1 MTVGMVPAASI
12 AGMVFS
18 LVVSFALPIGL
29 FVYAKKKL
37 GAKTAPFFIG
47 CGVFFVMVLML
58 EAAIHRIVFQ
68 LAGEA
73 LTGSVILY
81 AVYGGLMAALFEET
95 GRYIAMRFLVKPLD
109 FPNAFMYG
117 AGHGGVEAMLL
128 CGVASINNIASAV
141 MINSGTM
148 SAQLATL
155 DAEKAA
161 DTAAALSAL
170 WTTPSLT
177 FFAGGVERIIAVVLH
192 LSLSILVFQSIR
204 KKAPMELVRA
214 YRFPHVN
221 MDLIAGLPE
230 DTPEGFARSLDEV
243 ISMGADNI
251 TVHTLSLKK
260 GSRIMLEGCRIPGAD
275 EVAQMLDYADPT
287 LRKHGFAPYYLY
299 RQKYMSGSFE
309 NVGWTKPGGTG
320 LYNIYIMEELHSILS
335 LGAGG
340 STKMVGGGQI
350 RRAFNAKYPREY
362 IDRPEKRRANLM
374 DFARF
379 YAEQGE

>member
-1 MTVGMVPAASI
+1 MTVGMVPGASI

-37 GAKTAPFFIG
+37 GAKAAPFLIG

-161 DTAAALSAL
+161 DTERAEIFLICSIQKSPLRHWSKNRDEEGTFAFCYFFSWLLHPLDVTSCPSVVHQRAS
-170 WTTPSLT
+170 TPSRLST
-177 FFAGGVERIIAVVLH
+177 IFWPSSSGIQNRPVVR
-192 LSLSILVFQSIR
+192 QS
-204 KKAPMELVRA
+204 A
-214 YRFPHVN
+214 
-221 MDLIAGLPE
+221 
-230 DTPEGFARSLDEV
+230 TPES
-243 ISMGADNI
+243 GAS
-251 TVHTLSLKK
+251 TLTPLK
-260 GSRIMLEGCRIPGAD
+260 
-275 EVAQMLDYADPT
+275 
-287 LRKHGFAPYYLY
+287 
-299 RQKYMSGSFE
+299 
-309 NVGWTKPGGTG
+309 
-320 LYNIYIMEELHSILS
+320 
-335 LGAGG
+335 
-340 STKMVGGGQI
+340 
-350 RRAFNAKYPREY
+350 
-362 IDRPEKRRANLM
+362 
-374 DFARF
+374 
-379 YAEQGE
+379 

>member
-1 MTVGMVPAASI
+1 MTVGMVPGASI

-18 LVVSFALPIGL
+18 LIVSFALPIGL

-37 GAKTAPFFIG
+37 GAKAAPFFIG
-47 CGVFFVMVLML
+47 CSVFFVMVLML

-95 GRYIAMRFLVKPLD
+95 GRYIAMRFLVKPMD
-109 FPNAFMYG
+109 FSNAFMYG

-128 CGVASINNIASAV
+128 CGVASINNIVSAV

-192 LSLSILVFQSIR
+192 LSLSILVFQAVR
-204 KKAPMELVRA
+204 KKG
-214 YRFPHVN
+214 PHGAG
-221 MDLIAGLPE
+221 AGLPV
-230 DTPEGFARSLDEV
+230 PLCHRLAVCS
-243 ISMGADNI
+243 
-251 TVHTLSLKK
+251 
-260 GSRIMLEGCRIPGAD
+260 
-275 EVAQMLDYADPT
+275 AQC
-287 LRKHGFAPYYLY
+287 
-299 RQKYMSGSFE
+299 SGIC
-309 NVGWTKPGGTG
+309 
-320 LYNIYIMEELHSILS
+320 L
-335 LGAGG
+335 
-340 STKMVGGGQI
+340 GGGAC
-350 RRAFNAKYPREY
+350 RRTLDRRGCPDGKVCLHGRVNARKSLIYR
-362 IDRPEKRRANLM
+362 I
-374 DFARF
+374 
-379 YAEQGE
+379 

>member
-1 MTVGMVPAASI
+1 MTVGMVPGASI

-128 CGVASINNIASAV
+128 CGVASISNIASAV

-155 DAEKAA
+155 DAEKAADTAA

-214 YRFPHVN
+214 YLFHFVIDSLSVLLSAVASVWVVEIVVALVTGGAVL
-221 MDLIAGLPE
+221 M
-230 DTPEGFARSLDEV
+230 AR
-243 ISMGADNI
+243 
-251 TVHTLSLKK
+251 
-260 GSRIMLEGCRIPGAD
+260 
-275 EVAQMLDYADPT
+275 YAC
-287 LRKHGFAPYYLY
+287 
-299 RQKYMSGSFE
+299 
-309 NVGWTKPGGTG
+309 
-320 LYNIYIMEELHSILS
+320 MEE
-335 LGAGG
+335 
-340 STKMVGGGQI
+340 
-350 RRAFNAKYPREY
+350 
-362 IDRPEKRRANLM
+362 
-374 DFARF
+374 
-379 YAEQGE
+379 

>member
-1 MTVGMVPAASI
+1 MTVGMVPGASI

-95 GRYIAMRFLVKPLD
+95 GRYIAMRFLVKPMD

-128 CGVASINNIASAV
+128 CGVASISNIASAV

-177 FFAGGVERIIAVVLH
+177 FFAGGVERIIAVLH

-204 KKAPMELVRA
+204 KKSQKDLLNAYLFHFVIDSLSVLLSAVASVWVVELVVA
-214 YRFPHVN
+214 LVT
-221 MDLIAGLPE
+221 G
-230 DTPEGFARSLDEV
+230 
-243 ISMGADNI
+243 GA
-251 TVHTLSLKK
+251 VLMAK
-260 GSRIMLEGCRIPGAD
+260 
-275 EVAQMLDYADPT
+275 YAC
-287 LRKHGFAPYYLY
+287 
-299 RQKYMSGSFE
+299 
-309 NVGWTKPGGTG
+309 
-320 LYNIYIMEELHSILS
+320 MEE
-335 LGAGG
+335 
-340 STKMVGGGQI
+340 
-350 RRAFNAKYPREY
+350 
-362 IDRPEKRRANLM
+362 
-374 DFARF
+374 
-379 YAEQGE
+379 